1 MPAGGTK
8 PEVRIVAHVRTG
20 SRRWIGAAAG
30 GYHDGENTLVDELA
44 GTLRPGML
52 NPRRPGFFCMDRWI
66 RFSATG
72 AQLCWRVKNGA
83 RSVPFKTLPDGSGLV
98 LLHESNGM
106 LAKRRRD
113 AGDKNA
119 PRLPDT
125 VARLIQFTVV
135 TRTRSGRVK
144 ASTIGVLTTL
154 LDHDEFPAAGIAALY
169 AQRWQVSRNGTNPSE
184 VKGSASGT
192 RPASWP
198 WRPGTR
204 GGNRT
209 RCRTRTRK
217 PPARPAAAGRGA
229 ALPSRARSA
238 SGAAARRHPRR

>member
-1 MPAGGTK
+1 
-8 PEVRIVAHVRTG
+8 
-20 SRRWIGAAAG
+20 
-30 GYHDGENTLVDELA
+30 
-44 GTLRPGML
+44 
-52 NPRRPGFFCMDRWI
+52 MDRWI

-83 RSVPFKTLPDGSGLV
+83 RSVPFKTLKTLPDGSELV

-144 ASTIGVLTTL
+144 ASTIRVLTTL
-154 LDHDEFPAAGIAALY
+154 LNHDEFPAAEIAALY
-169 AQRWQVSRNGTNPSE
+169 AERWQVSRNETNLSE

-217 PPARPAAAGRGA
+217 PPTRPAAAGRGA